1 MLMRFY
7 IINMK
12 NNCENNELFDL
23 RGLRVSVLMIKNQD
37 PVSARAIFRN
47 SSLVFMEQNFG
58 PHMLQ

>member
-1 MLMRFY
+1 
-7 IINMK
+7 MK
-12 NNCENNELFDL
+12 NDYENNELFNL
-23 RGLRVSVLMIKNQD
+23 CGLRVSVLMLKDQD